1 MGRGCC
7 VGAERGAGRSR
18 VPVLQ
23 LITLGGAAQMVTSSG
38 TKGNVITSS
47 LAGALAVMVAIY
59 TAGGVSGEA
68 GGSAAPRGGALL
80 CAPSTAASPSPAA
93 PQGLT

>member
-47 LAGALAVMVAIY
+47 LAGALAVMVAI
-59 TAGGVSGEA
+59 
-68 GGSAAPRGGALL
+68 
-80 CAPSTAASPSPAA
+80 
-93 PQGLT
+93 